1 MEFLPVENHAVV
13 EDFRKLHYCVERVR
27 RHVVNRGGHF
37 ALLIEPLEICAEL
50 KTLWDPTRVGLRSK
64 RRAKSDT

>member
-37 ALLIEPLEICAEL
+37 ALLIEPLEL
-50 KTLWDPTRVGLRSK
+50 LRRVEDSLGSNQGWV
-64 RRAKSDT
+64 AKQTKGKV